1 MVAVSQDFKD
11 LKSQK
16 TLLMGSGV
24 ESLERC
30 MAAQTRPATAMT

>member
-16 TLLMGSGV
+16 TLLVGSGV

-30 MAAQTRPATAMT
+30 RRLKRDPLLL